1 MENKKMKISN
11 LFTKTRKNIT
21 EESGALSYELLVRA
35 GFINKEIAGVY
46 SLLPLG
52 TRVLRKIESIIR
64 DEMNAIGG
72 QEIVM
77 PSLQPKDNWIRTGRW
92 DSVDV
97 LYKLK
102 SRWGNNEYALGPTHE
117 EIVFPLVGKYIS
129 SYKDLPI
136 SVYQIQTKFRDEKRA
151 KSGIIRGREFGMKDM
166 YSFHETHQ
174 DLNEFYEKVKLAYLK
189 IFQKCG
195 IDAKVTKASGGD
207 FTDKYSH
214 EFMALSDA
222 GEDQIVSCISC
233 NYAEN
238 KEVSSIE
245 PGDLCPVCKNKT
257 ELRKAIEIG
266 NIFDLEQKFSKDFN
280 IFFTD
285 KEGERHHP
293 FSGCYGIGT
302 TRLIGAIVETN
313 HDDKGIIWPKEVT
326 PYDLYL
332 IGLDIKKNKK
342 RVDEVYQ
349 KLTSLGYSVLFDD
362 REDSSPGLKFNDA
375 DLIGIPY
382 QIIVGGK
389 KSKEGELEL
398 KLRDNGNSRIIKEEN
413 IEKELKI

>member
-1 MENKKMKISN
+1 MYK
-11 LFTKTRKNIT
+11 RQ

-92 DSVDV
+92 DSVDI

-174 DLNEFYEKVKLAYLK
+174 DLNEFYEEVKLAYLK

-207 FTDKYSH
+207 FC
-214 EFMALSDA
+214 L
-222 GEDQIVSCISC
+222 
-233 NYAEN
+233 
-238 KEVSSIE
+238 
-245 PGDLCPVCKNKT
+245 
-257 ELRKAIEIG
+257 
-266 NIFDLEQKFSKDFN
+266 
-280 IFFTD
+280 
-285 KEGERHHP
+285 
-293 FSGCYGIGT
+293 
-302 TRLIGAIVETN
+302 
-313 HDDKGIIWPKEVT
+313 
-326 PYDLYL
+326 LY
-332 IGLDIKKNKK
+332 
-342 RVDEVYQ
+342 
-349 KLTSLGYSVLFDD
+349 TSRCV
-362 REDSSPGLKFNDA
+362 
-375 DLIGIPY
+375 
-382 QIIVGGK
+382 
-389 KSKEGELEL
+389 
-398 KLRDNGNSRIIKEEN
+398 
-413 IEKELKI
+413 